1 LAIAECPERRE
12 PFVDLAQYFYE
23 VQDWEKM
30 AKKRNLSSKGTVLS
44 AASCST
50 LSLKYSQLI
59 SLFKNGIFLEFIQHQ
74 APSFIRRPTIL

>member
-1 LAIAECPERRE
+1 
-12 PFVDLAQYFYE
+12 
-23 VQDWEKM
+23 M
-30 AKKRNLSSKGTVLS
+30 AKKRSRSSKGTLLS

-74 APSFIRRPTIL
+74 APKLLRRPTILKKTMLTEYEVY